1 MKKYTKDG
9 IAHIIL
15 TTLLGVGLITVM
27 LAAPNTIQLFRYF
40 KPKNAYEREKVRKSL
55 RRLKKRGFIKSK
67 DDLDGYFVLTAKG
80 KARAMRYQ
88 IEHTRIECQKVWDR
102 KWRLIM
108 FDVPEERKKA
118 RQAINFALKKI
129 GCTHYQKSVFLTP
142 FPCQKEIDFVGE
154 TFGVRDCIKIVVAES
169 IEGSLV
175 FEKKFKL

>member
-1 MKKYTKDG
+1 
-9 IAHIIL
+9 
-15 TTLLGVGLITVM
+15 
-27 LAAPNTIQLFRYF
+27 
-40 KPKNAYEREKVRKSL
+40 
-55 RRLKKRGFIKSK
+55 
-67 DDLDGYFVLTAKG
+67 
-80 KARAMRYQ
+80 
-88 IEHTRIECQKVWDR
+88 
-102 KWRLIM
+102 M